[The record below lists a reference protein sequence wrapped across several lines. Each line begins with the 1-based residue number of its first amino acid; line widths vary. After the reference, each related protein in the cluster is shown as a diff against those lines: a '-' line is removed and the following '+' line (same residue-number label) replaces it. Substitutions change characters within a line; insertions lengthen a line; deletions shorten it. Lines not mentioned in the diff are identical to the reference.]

1 MNEKLHFIRSLICG
15 AADEGRSEPDASWL
29 YDTETKTLTV
39 SGARAS
45 LFDHENPAPW
55 QEYEDDIDV
64 LILNGDVIPDAQP
77 KKRMMATI
85 KDGFQ

>member
-39 SGARAS
+39 SGTRAS
-45 LFDHENPAPW
+45 DFTHEAPVPW
-55 QEYEDDIDV
+55 HEYEDDIDV